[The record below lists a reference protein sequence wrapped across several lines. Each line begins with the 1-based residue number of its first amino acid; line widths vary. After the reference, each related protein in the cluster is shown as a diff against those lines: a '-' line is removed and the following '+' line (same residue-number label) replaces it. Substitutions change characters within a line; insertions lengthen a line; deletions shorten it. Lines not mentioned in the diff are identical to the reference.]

1 MPTTEAPS
9 HPAKFSDPILRQL
22 RRLVLDEQERLG
34 RPVRLLDP
42 FAGVGGIHELAEQGK
57 VWTLGVELEEE
68 WAAAHPRTEVGDATA
83 LPSGWSETF
92 DVVATSVCYGNRMA
106 DRYDGAGACR
116 ACEGSGIDDEFG
128 EPCARCSGA
137 GQDQSRRMTY
147 RLSLGRELSEG
158 SAAGLQWG
166 PAYRDL
172 HVRAIAEWERVLRRP
187 GLLLLNTSNHVRA
200 KELQLVTE
208 WFVQTLCSRG
218 WRLLGAFPVATSRY
232 GMGAN
237 RDARDA
243 FEMVTAARPPAG
255 PLALPLVD
263 DPSPVDRRAELRRRA
278 GVDPA

>member
-1 MPTTEAPS
+1 MQTTEAPS
-9 HPAKFSDPILRQL
+9 HPAKFSEPILRQL

-57 VWTLGVELEEE
+57 VWTLGVELEPE
-68 WAAAHPRTEVGDATA
+68 WARADGRTQVGDATA
-83 LPSGWSETF
+83 LDPGWTEAF
-92 DVVATSVCYGNRMA
+92 DLVVTSPCYGNRLA
-106 DRYDGAGACR
+106 DTYDGAGQCR
-116 ACEGSGIDDEFG
+116 ACAGSGIDDELG
-128 EPCARCSGA
+128 EPCARCEGA
-137 GQDQSRRMTY
+137 GRDQSRRFSY
-147 RLSLGRELSEG
+147 RVALGRELSGG

-218 WRLLGAFPVATSRY
+218 WRLLGAFPVPTSRI

-237 RDARDA
+237 RDARDS
-243 FEMVTAARPPAG
+243 FEMVTAARPPASATS
-255 PLALPLVD
+255 ALPMEV
-263 DPSPVDRRAELRRRA
+263 
-278 GVDPA
+278 

>member
-1 MPTTEAPS
+1 MPDTAIDAPP
-9 HPAKFSDPILRQL
+9 HPAKFSEPILRQI

-57 VWTLGVELEEE
+57 VWTLGVELEPE
-68 WAAAHPRTEVGDATA
+68 WAAAHARTEVGDATA
-83 LPSGWSETF
+83 LPASWSEAF
-92 DVVATSVCYGNRMA
+92 DVVATSPCYGNRLA
-106 DRYDGAGACR
+106 DTYDGAGRCR
-116 ACEGSGIDDEFG
+116 ACDGSGIDDEFG
-128 EPCARCSGA
+128 EPCSRCEGA
-137 GQDQSRRMTY
+137 GRDQSRRFSY
-147 RLSLGRELSEG
+147 RVALGRELSGG

-166 PAYRDL
+166 PSYRDL

-187 GLLLLNTSNHVRA
+187 GLLLLNTSNHVRGG
-200 KELQLVTE
+200 ELQLVTE

-218 WRLLGAFPVATSRY
+218 WRLLGAFPVPTSRI

-255 PLALPLVD
+255 APTLPL
-263 DPSPVDRRAELRRRA
+263 S
-278 GVDPA
+278 